1 MDFTLNDA
9 LGSVFNEDN
18 PNWNDGMIK
27 VYNNFV
33 NDFLYANPDNIM
45 TFVENHDTNR
55 FNQNYKNDFK
65 KYQMAMTLI
74 ATVRGIPQLYYGS
87 EIGMNG
93 DKGKGDADIRKDFP
107 GGWSGDAN
115 NAFTAS
121 GRTAEQQKFHDF
133 TSKLFNWR
141 KTNDA
146 VHFGKMKHYLPEN
159 NVYVYFRYT
168 DNQTVMVLINNSA
181 TNQTIKTSRFIES
194 IQNYKS
200 GNDVFS
206 GKTFDL
212 KNDINI
218 DGKSV
223 LILELK

>member
-1 MDFTLNDA
+1 
-9 LGSVFNEDN
+9 
-18 PNWNDGMIK
+18 
-27 VYNNFV
+27 
-33 NDFLYANPDNIM
+33 
-45 TFVENHDTNR
+45 
-55 FNQNYKNDFK
+55 
-65 KYQMAMTLI
+65 MAMTLI